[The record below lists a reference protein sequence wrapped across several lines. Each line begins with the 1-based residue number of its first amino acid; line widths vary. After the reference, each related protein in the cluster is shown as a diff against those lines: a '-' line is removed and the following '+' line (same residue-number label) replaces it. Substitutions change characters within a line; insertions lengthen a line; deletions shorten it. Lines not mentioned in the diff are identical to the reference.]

1 MGLSL
6 WLPRSEDSTDNCFW
20 FFSGLQLVLWK
31 PFFRRV
37 SLTPLL
43 MFLGKSIVIHTW
55 SECPELLLAAKLKSL
70 TLSWLSEQI
79 NPISFSGIKI
89 VTKPKF
95 CNRKINVSLVWIS
108 FENFW
113 LMKSMLPRTAI
124 IFYWFALIVPLGF
137 LVFSKKSVELVL
149 DQSIVPEI
157 YANSRPSETL
167 DSSFH
172 PCVEVCRNPR
182 LNWLFIMRSFAW
194 RSFMRCT
201 SFFFFFAFSPS
212 SQSEFDYN
220 NFQE

>member
-6 WLPRSEDSTDNCFW
+6 WLPRFEDSADNCFW

-31 PFFRRV
+31 PFFRRA

-79 NPISFSGIKI
+79 NPISFAGIKI
-89 VTKPKF
+89 ITKSKF

-113 LMKSMLPRTAI
+113 LMKSMLPRNVI
-124 IFYWFALIVPLGF
+124 IFYWFALIEPLGF

-172 PCVEVCRNPR
+172 PCVEVWRNPR
-182 LNWLFIMRSFAW
+182 LNWLFIMRSFSW

-201 SFFFFFAFSPS
+201 SFFFLFAFSLS

>member
-1 MGLSL
+1 MSLSL
-6 WLPRSEDSTDNCFW
+6 WLPQFEDSADNCFK

-31 PFFRRV
+31 PFFRRA

-43 MFLGKSIVIHTW
+43 VFLGKSIVIHAC

-70 TLSWLSEQI
+70 TLSWLSEQV
-79 NPISFSGIKI
+79 NPISFSGIKFI
-89 VTKPKF
+89 TKPKF
-95 CNRKINVSLVWIS
+95 CNRKVNVSLVWIS

-113 LMKSMLPRTAI
+113 LLKSMLPRNAI
-124 IFYWFALIVPLGF
+124 IFYWFALIEPL
-137 LVFSKKSVELVL
+137 SKKSVELVL

-172 PCVEVCRNPR
+172 PCVELCRNPR
-182 LNWLFIMRSFAW
+182 LNWFFIIISFSW

>member
-6 WLPRSEDSTDNCFW
+6 WLPRFEDSADNCFW

-31 PFFRRV
+31 PFFRRA

-43 MFLGKSIVIHTW
+43 MFLGKSIVIHTC

-70 TLSWLSEQI
+70 TLSWLSEQV
-79 NPISFSGIKI
+79 NPISFSGIKFI
-89 VTKPKF
+89 TKPKF
-95 CNRKINVSLVWIS
+95 CNRKVNVSLVWIS

-113 LMKSMLPRTAI
+113 LMKSMLPRNVI
-124 IFYWFALIVPLGF
+124 IFYWFALIEPLGF

-172 PCVEVCRNPR
+172 PCVEVWRNPR

-212 SQSEFDYN
+212 SQSEIDDN

>member
-6 WLPRSEDSTDNCFW
+6 WLPRFEDSADNCFW

-31 PFFRRV
+31 PFFRRA

-43 MFLGKSIVIHTW
+43 MFLGKSIVIHTC
-55 SECPELLLAAKLKSL
+55 SECTELLLAAKLNSL
-70 TLSWLSEQI
+70 TLSWLLEQV
-79 NPISFSGIKI
+79 NPISFSGVKFI
-89 VTKPKF
+89 TKPKF

-113 LMKSMLPRTAI
+113 LMKSMLPRNVI
-124 IFYWFALIVPLGF
+124 IFYWFALIEPLGF

-212 SQSEFDYN
+212 SQSEFDDN

>member
-6 WLPRSEDSTDNCFW
+6 WLPRFEDSADNCFW

-31 PFFRRV
+31 PFFRRA

-79 NPISFSGIKI
+79 NPISFAGIKI
-89 VTKPKF
+89 ITKSKF

-113 LMKSMLPRTAI
+113 LMKSMLPRNVI
-124 IFYWFALIVPLGF
+124 IFYWFALIEPLGF

-172 PCVEVCRNPR
+172 PCVEVWRNPR

-212 SQSEFDYN
+212 SQSEFDDN